1 MFFSVDERGDI
12 WYTIRLTPHIWR
24 LRQTLL
30 PHLHYIILSVSVK
43 QENESPI
50 SNSRI
55 KVVCCSMVNT
65 ESKSAFSLMFL
76 AILIKEYRTIFFCL
90 TQKFFYDILKGLL
103 FSLKCSL
110 PDTSPTA
117 KFCDYAENIFT
128 FPAFMF
134 SKFPSTHFI
143 QRSSESS

>member
-1 MFFSVDERGDI
+1 MPD
-12 WYTIRLTPHIWR
+12 IWR

-30 PHLHYIILSVSVK
+30 RHIHYIILSVSVK
-43 QENESPI
+43 REIESPI

-76 AILIKEYRTIFFCL
+76 AVLTKKHNSIFFRL
-90 TQKFFYDILKGLL
+90 TQNFFCDILKDLL
-103 FSLKCSL
+103 FIFEMFCKRHFQICQ
-110 PDTSPTA
+110 
-117 KFCDYAENIFT
+117 KFDRNIIINYIERKFT

-134 SKFPSTHFI
+134 SKFSSTHFI
-143 QRSSESS
+143 QRLSESS

>member
-12 WYTIRLTPHIWR
+12 WYNIRLTSNIWR

-76 AILIKEYRTIFFCL
+76 TVLTKKHNSIFFRL
-90 TQKFFYDILKGLL
+90 TQKFFCDILKGLL
-103 FSLKCSL
+103 LILKCWL
-110 PDTSPTA
+110 DDTHT
-117 KFCDYAENIFT
+117 KCRIFY
-128 FPAFMF
+128 
-134 SKFPSTHFI
+134 I
-143 QRSSESS
+143 NNRIIIWNVN